1 MFARKKVGPRPL
13 PLRDLDAPRA
23 LSPVAAAHI
32 AGPAALVLAAAS
44 LLACATSQQP
54 GPGVVEV
61 VGTTAPT
68 ECPRLGGA
76 PPVPQQQ
83 ITTPPATS
91 ASATP
96 SATAAGHIQPIV
108 DPPPLGGEPP
118 AIR

>member
-13 PLRDLDAPRA
+13 PLRDLGAPRA
-23 LSPVAAAHI
+23 LAPVSVAQV

-44 LLACATSQQP
+44 LLACATSSQP

-76 PPVPQQQ
+76 PPVPANY
-83 ITTPPATS
+83 TPPTTTATT
-91 ASATP
+91 SATP
-96 SATAAGHIQPIV
+96 SATAAGHIQPV
-108 DPPPLGGEPP
+108 LDPPPLGGEPP